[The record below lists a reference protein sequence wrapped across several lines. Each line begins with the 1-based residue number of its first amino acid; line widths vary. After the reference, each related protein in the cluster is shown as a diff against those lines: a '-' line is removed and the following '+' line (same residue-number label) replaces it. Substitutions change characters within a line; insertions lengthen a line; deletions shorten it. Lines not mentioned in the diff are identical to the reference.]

1 MGKNNCAFNGAQ
13 NVKMYIVVGAVPS
26 TVGGDSE
33 ARWFGEEGFSDYK
46 DENGFP
52 VNFPKYLWTAACC
65 TYEHKDDR
73 GNLLHEIINTA
84 FGRINDPGDSPCE
97 KRNISVLSQYLS
109 ENIKGIVDLFPNSP
123 QCYSKKNYIPIQ
135 C

>member
-1 MGKNNCAFNGAQ
+1 METPRHDGSAKK
-13 NVKMYIVVGAVPS
+13 VSVIIRMRMVS
-26 TVGGDSE
+26 
-33 ARWFGEEGFSDYK
+33 
-46 DENGFP
+46 
-52 VNFPKYLWTAACC
+52 LWTAACC

-123 QCYSKKNYIPIQ
+123 QCYSKKNYIPLQ